1 MNELMYEKLPV
12 VKELNSVEGFDPRQY
27 MRELVNDTQVK
38 QLYLDVKFRKLWF
51 RLKYPFG
58 KITKSIIQLTEQ
70 FAIVEAKVYLDKGDP
85 EENYISSALAQRFF
99 SPDDAFGKRY
109 VETAETAAIGRA
121 LADAG
126 FGIQFCDI
134 GEESDPAQVDS
145 GITVGTGQ
153 SSDSEATQ
161 PTEDTKTETPAP
173 PPASSGTKTP
183 ASTKN
188 VKDSAPAP
196 TPTYTAS
203 TPVEEIC
210 KVMTT
215 EDAKKVVVDMG
226 FNKGKTLGM
235 VAVEKPQNLEWY
247 INSYK
252 GPNNI
257 LRAGAMV
264 LIQAAANAKAS

>member
-1 MNELMYEKLPV
+1 MNSLMYDELSV
-12 VKELNSVEGFDPRQY
+12 VKELNSVEGFDPRRY
-27 MRELVNDTQVK
+27 MRELVSDAQEK

-99 SPDDAFGKRY
+99 NPEDTFGKRY

-145 GITVGTGQ
+145 GIKVGNGQ
-153 SSDSEATQ
+153 SSVPGTVQPETTSEEQT
-161 PTEDTKTETPAP
+161 TKNSKPEENPASPPSKPKETPKQAP
-173 PPASSGTKTP
+173 K
-183 ASTKN
+183 
-188 VKDSAPAP
+188 
-196 TPTYTAS
+196 PTYASS

-210 KVMTT
+210 KVMTL

-235 VAVEKPQNLEWY
+235 VAMEKPQNLEWY

-264 LIQAAANAKAS
+264 LIQAAANANAS